1 MADITPL
8 HPDEEVVL
16 DTDYL
21 PGETP
26 EELAERLGDAVNAD
40 ALGDTEPP
48 PPSHNPTVGDDVASM
63 AVLITQVAKDFRI
76 KPDLAFKLLELTLN
90 YKLAMRQ
97 LTSAPPSFI
106 PPYPTSPETE
116 ETTDGDEA

>member
-16 DTDYL
+16 EDTNTPPLTDEEIAEAL
-21 PGETP
+21 AGMPEQP
-26 EELAERLGDAVNAD
+26 EEAPDQPR
-40 ALGDTEPP
+40 
-48 PPSHNPTVGDDVASM
+48 NPTVGDDVASM

>member
-8 HPDEEVVL
+8 RPADEVFDEIEAEDPAPLEEVLL
-16 DTDYL
+16 DEHGNEVPT
-21 PGETP
+21 
-26 EELAERLGDAVNAD
+26 EEGFA
-40 ALGDTEPP
+40 TPP
-48 PPSHNPTVGDDVASM
+48 PHNPTVGDDVASM